1 MIGITSFGAYLPFL
15 RLNRST
21 ISSRLKGERPLANFD
36 EDSLTMGVAAVVD
49 CLCGIDRQSV
59 DGLFFAS
66 TTSPYQEKEAAT
78 TIATAADL
86 RHDII
91 TADYANSLKAGTSAL
106 RSAIDSVLAETA
118 NQVMVAAADMRLAE
132 PGSLSEYGLGDGSA
146 AILIGK
152 DNVLATLE
160 GRHSICHEII
170 DTWRI
175 DGSPYIRSWEGRF
188 TETEGYQKAMGEVV
202 SMVLEKTNLTP
213 SDITKVVFNTSTAR
227 SSSQLCGKLGF
238 NPKTQ
243 LQDPL
248 FSLIGDTGTPY
259 AMMLL
264 VAALEESNPGD
275 IILLAN
281 YGNGAD
287 AFVFKVTDKIKD
299 LVPRGGIKNHLAS
312 KSLLENYRTYLYYRG
327 ILPGMAS
334 LYPESYGDTS
344 APAIYR
350 EADQILRMY
359 AGKCDQCGTVQY
371 PPQRTCVK
379 CHSKDQFH
387 SVRLSDK
394 KGKIFS
400 YSMDHVSSQINFP
413 AIVCI
418 TDFEGGGR
426 ADFLMTDS
434 IVKDVK
440 IGMDVEMSF
449 RKFIT
454 KKELNNYIWKAR
466 PVRF

>member
-15 RLNRST
+15 RLNRSS
-21 ISSRLKGERPLANFD
+21 ISPRLQGEKPLANFD

-49 CLCGIDRQSV
+49 CLRGIDRKSV

-78 TIATAADL
+78 TIATAADM
-86 RHDII
+86 RRDII

-118 NQVMVAAADMRLAE
+118 DQVMVAAADMRLAE
-132 PGSLSEYGLGDGSA
+132 PGSFSEFGLGDGSA

-152 DNVLATLE
+152 KDVLATLE
-160 GRHSICHEII
+160 GRCSICHEII

-175 DGSPYIRSWEGRF
+175 DGSPYIRSWEARF
-188 TETEGYQKAMGEVV
+188 TGTEGYHKAMGEAV

-213 SDITKVVFNTSTAR
+213 SDITKVVFNTPDAR
-227 SSSQLCGKLGF
+227 SSTQLCGKLGF

-264 VAALEESNPGD
+264 VAALEEADPGD
-275 IILLAN
+275 IILMAN

-299 LVPRGGIKNHLAS
+299 IPSRGGIKNHLAA

-350 EADQILRMY
+350 EADKILRMY
-359 AGKCDQCGTVQY
+359 AGKCDQCGTVHY

-379 CHSKDQFH
+379 CHSKDQFQP
-387 SVRLSDK
+387 VRLSDK
-394 KGKIFS
+394 KGKVFS
-400 YSMDHVSSQINFP
+400 YSLDHVSSQIDSP
-413 AIVCI
+413 IVVCI
-418 TDFEGGGR
+418 ADFEGGGR
-426 ADFLMTDS
+426 SEILITDS
-434 IVKDVK
+434 IVKDIK
-440 IGMDVEMSF
+440 IGMELEMSF
-449 RKFIT
+449 RKFFT
-454 KKELNNYIWKAR
+454 KKELNSYIWKAK